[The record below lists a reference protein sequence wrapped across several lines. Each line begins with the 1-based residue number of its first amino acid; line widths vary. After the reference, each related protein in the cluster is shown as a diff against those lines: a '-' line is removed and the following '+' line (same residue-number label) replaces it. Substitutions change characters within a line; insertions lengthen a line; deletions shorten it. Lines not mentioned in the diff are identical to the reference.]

1 MVLTSIDIVN
11 GTLSLIFVAISI
23 FVGLN
28 IILKYR
34 KIKEKTLLYVG
45 ITWIIMCEPWWPHS
59 ISFVL
64 ALATGN
70 GLNVQQ
76 FYFFATT
83 FVPIGLTA
91 WLKAFTDLISKK
103 KQNLILSIAI
113 LGQGIFEVIFFYFLL
128 TNPSIIAEMRTPV
141 DAETKSFVLIYFLV
155 VLCIFLITGIIFAKK
170 AMKSDKAE
178 TKVKGKILFAAILL
192 YVIGAI
198 LDGVVATEYITLFI
212 SRIILA
218 SSAIA
223 FYNGF
228 ILPNWLK
235 KRIIKT
241 ESSN

>member
-1 MVLTSIDIVN
+1 MVLTSIDLVN
-11 GTLSLIFVAISI
+11 GTLSLIFVSISV

-28 IILKYR
+28 ILLKYK

-64 ALATGN
+64 ALSTGN

-103 KQNLILSIAI
+103 NTHLILSIAI
-113 LGQGIFEVIFFYFLL
+113 LGQGIFEVLFFYYLII
-128 TNPSIIAEMRTPV
+128 NPSMIAEMRSPV
-141 DAETKSFVLIYFLV
+141 DAETKSFVLVYFLV
-155 VLCIFLITGIIFAKK
+155 VLGLFLITGIIFAKK
-170 AMKSDKAE
+170 AMKSDKRE
-178 TKVKGKILFAAILL
+178 TKLKGKILFAAILL
-192 YVIGAI
+192 YVIGAV

-212 SRIILA
+212 SRVILV

-223 FYNGF
+223 FYHGF
-228 ILPNWLK
+228 VLPNWLNT
-235 KRIIKT
+235 RIIKI
-241 ESSN
+241 ESFN